1 MKELVIASKNKGKIK
16 EIQASFQN
24 IGVKVISLAEFE
36 EIPDAVE
43 DGKTFEEN
51 ALIKAHFY
59 SKLTGKACLADD
71 SGLEVDVLHGEPGV
85 YSARYAGEAATDT
98 DNNSKLITELQK
110 VNGIGSTA
118 RFRCVLAFVDMNGEN
133 ILCNGSCEGIILEKE
148 RGNGGFGYDPLFYI
162 EELKKTMAEI
172 TVEEKNQISHRGA
185 ALRVMAEKL
194 AEYLK

>member
-16 EIQASFQN
+16 EIQAAFQN
-24 IGVKVISLAEFE
+24 IGVKVISLAEFQ

-71 SGLEVDVLHGEPGV
+71 SGLEVDALNGAPGV
-85 YSARYAGEAATDT
+85 YSARYAGEAATDA

-118 RFRCVLAFVDMNGEN
+118 RFRCVLAFVDMNGQN
-133 ILCNGSCEGIILEKE
+133 ILCNGSCEGSILEKE

>member
-16 EIQASFQN
+16 EIQAVFQN
-24 IGVKVISLAEFE
+24 VGVKVISLAEFE
-36 EIPDAVE
+36 GIADAVE

-71 SGLEVDVLHGEPGV
+71 SGLEVDALHGAPGV
-85 YSARYAGEAATDT
+85 YSARYAGEAATDA
-98 DNNSKLITELQK
+98 DNNSKLIAELQK
-110 VNGIGSTA
+110 VNGIGSAA

-133 ILCNGSCEGIILEKE
+133 ILCNGSCEGSILEEE

-162 EELKKTMAEI
+162 EELKKSMAEI
-172 TVEEKNQISHRGA
+172 TIEEKNQISHRGA
-185 ALRVMAEKL
+185 ALRVMAERL

>member
-16 EIQASFQN
+16 EIQAAFQN
-24 IGVKVISLAEFE
+24 IGVKVISLSEFE

-59 SKLTGKACLADD
+59 SNLTGKACLADD
-71 SGLEVDVLHGEPGV
+71 SGLEVDALNGEPGV
-85 YSARYAGEAATDT
+85 YSARYAGEDATDAN
-98 DNNSKLITELQK
+98 NNSKLIKELQK
-110 VNGIGSTA
+110 VKAIGSKA

-162 EELKKTMAEI
+162 EELKKSMAEI